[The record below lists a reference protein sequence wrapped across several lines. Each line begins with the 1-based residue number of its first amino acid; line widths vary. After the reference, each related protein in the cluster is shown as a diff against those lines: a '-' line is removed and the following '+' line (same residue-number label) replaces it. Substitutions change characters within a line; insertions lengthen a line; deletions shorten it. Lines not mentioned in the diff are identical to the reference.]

1 MAEDYVATMLMDS
14 READLGRIRQLL
26 EQLERSAREA
36 LRAQGIAESEI
47 VIQRLIDV
55 RFKHQSHELSVTIPG
70 GPIDTA
76 ALGAAEEAFRKL
88 YNELYGVQPNDPCQ
102 FVNFGVRA
110 TGIVPKP
117 QLAKAEPGD
126 GNARRALK
134 GARKAWFT
142 ESGGF
147 VEVSVYDRTRLRPGD
162 TVAGPAIMEEP
173 DSTTICPPG
182 YAVRVDEYLNLHIN
196 RR

>member
-1 MAEDYVATMLMDS
+1 M
-14 READLGRIRQLL
+14 
-26 EQLERSAREA
+26 
-36 LRAQGIAESEI
+36 
-47 VIQRLIDV
+47 
-55 RFKHQSHELSVTIPG
+55 
-70 GPIDTA
+70 
-76 ALGAAEEAFRKL
+76 
-88 YNELYGVQPNDPCQ
+88 QPNDPCQ

-117 QLAKAEPGD
+117 EMAKAAPGD

-134 GARKAWFT
+134 GARKAYFA

-182 YAVRVDEYLNLHIN
+182 YALRVDEYLNLHIN